1 MTRIRRIYER
11 RKKVEQHLPEA
22 SQVIRASLIERY
34 TVCGKP
40 TCRCSKGNLHGPYY
54 YLSITYPK
62 GKKEMVYVSTS
73 QKKKVE
79 EFIANYQRY
88 KKGLEEISRINIELI
103 KGQKP
108 LSPVRGKPLNGVKK
122 RG

>member
-1 MTRIRRIYER
+1 MTMMRRIYER
-11 RKKVEQHLPEA
+11 RRKVERQLPKA

-34 TVCGKP
+34 KVCGKP
-40 TCRCSKGNLHGPYY
+40 TCRCTKGKLHGPYY

-62 GKKEMVYVSTS
+62 GKKEMVYVSAS
-73 QKKKVE
+73 QRRQAE

-88 KKGLEEISRINIELI
+88 KKGLEEISRMNIELI
-103 KGQKP
+103 KGQK
-108 LSPVRGKPLNGVKK
+108 LLIKK